1 MRFRKYHGIGNDF
14 VMLTDLHGRL
24 GPPGSLPKGLV
35 AALCDRHT
43 GVGGDGVIRILADDE
58 ARAAGAVLR
67 MDYYN
72 ADGGAAEMCGNGIR
86 CLAVLAHRLGVIEPG
101 EHTVLTGAGPLT
113 VRLQDDGLV
122 TVDMG
127 VPGLTCPEVPM
138 AGEGSSLRVGVEL
151 EPGRVL
157 EGTGVSMGNPHFV
170 LFEADTGL
178 GLGDD
183 AVHGIGPRLE
193 THPAF
198 PERTNVEFVEVLSP
212 RELRMRVWERG
223 VGETMACGTGACA
236 VAVAAAALERAERS
250 VTVRLP
256 GGDLEVEWAADDRVW
271 MTGPAEEVF
280 EGELHPDWLRAR
292 DLTDASLHEE
302 DQT

>member
-1 MRFRKYHGIGNDF
+1 MRIRKYHGIGNDF
-14 VMLTDLHGRL
+14 VMLTDLDGRL
-24 GPPGSLPKGLV
+24 GPAGSLPKGLV

-43 GVGGDGVIRILADDE
+43 GVGGDGVIRIMADDD
-58 ARAAGAVLR
+58 ARAAGAALR

-72 ADGGAAEMCGNGIR
+72 ADGGASEMCGNGIR
-86 CLAVLAHRLGVIEPG
+86 CLAVLARRLGVIETG
-101 EHTVLTGAGPLT
+101 EHLVLTGAGTLT
-113 VRLQDDGLV
+113 VRLRPDGLV

-127 VPGLTCPEVPM
+127 APGLRCSEVPM
-138 AGEGSSLRVGVEL
+138 AGEGSSLRIGVEVL
-151 EPGRVL
+151 PGQMV

-170 LFEADTGL
+170 LFDADTGL

-183 AVHGIGPRLE
+183 TVHVLGPHLE
-193 THPAF
+193 THAAF

-256 GGDLEVEWAADDRVW
+256 GGSLEVEWAADDRVW

-280 EGELHPDWLRAR
+280 EGELHPDWLRDR
-292 DLTDASLHEE
+292 DLTDASIHEE